1 MFEKYKDKPKNFEYL
16 RQQKELQDKFW
27 QESLKA
33 AENFGIPIVKIN
45 REKVAKSEYEKIQNL
60 VKDFVETKNPN
71 LLSQII
77 TSFESSRVG
86 NAGLHAPIREKYFSS
101 KKIATILDEI
111 KNSINSIDNK
121 AERNTLYFALYKA
134 IIEEQRKVD
143 ACKYGKR
150 NKQQTPGID
159 FTKELGEI
167 EQILTN
173 NNIDYSMVGRKK

>member
-1 MFEKYKDKPKNFEYL
+1 MVRIFKSSK
-16 RQQKELQDKFW
+16 
-27 QESLKA
+27 
-33 AENFGIPIVKIN
+33 NFGIPIVKIN
-45 REKVAKSEYEKIQNL
+45 REKVAKSEYEKIQKL
-60 VKDFVETKNPN
+60 VKDFTETKNPE
-71 LLSQII
+71 LLSIII

-86 NAGLHAPIREKYFSS
+86 NAELHAPIREKYFSS
-101 KKIATILDEI
+101 KKITIILDEI
-111 KNSINSIDNK
+111 KKSIESIDNES
-121 AERNTLYFALYKA
+121 ERNTLYFRLYKA

-150 NKQQTPGID
+150 NKHQTPGID